1 MPPLFNF
8 ARRDYSALLEEFEAG
23 LIEALPEY
31 TDLNHSDA
39 GISIGR
45 LNASDL
51 DKLNFYIDYVAG
63 EGFLSKAQAR
73 QSLIRLATVVGYL
86 PTLAAAASTRF
97 RITREE
103 GVSGLIS
110 IPKYSAIPRADGL
123 QYVTTDA
130 VSIASVS
137 ESVEVN
143 AVQGTVVER
152 ELAASDFRIVDR
164 TKHPRLRL
172 EAGVAG
178 GFTELSH
185 GDPAQSWTNI
195 DSFWRSWPTDL
206 HFLLELNGDT
216 DEVWLVLGDGKKGS
230 LPPSGTMNLRYIR
243 TAGASGNCGHSVI
256 YGVPD
261 GFSGVITCTN
271 IEPATGGAAAENTE
285 SIRSMIPRM
294 VQLQRRAVTTSDYPS
309 LIEHMPGVLH
319 VQALDRNIDKYWPHD
334 HMILYVVP
342 DGGGPMSTLLK
353 QQIWAVCGQWGHL
366 GPWKERYILL
376 DAVADPLNV
385 AMRIGVLPNYSPEA
399 VTTAAITSVTN
410 LLAPQNRTIGGRLA
424 FTDLQKTA
432 NSVTGLSWVEFDS
445 PKQDV
450 PAANGHIITAGVV
463 TATPQ

>member
-8 ARRDYSALLEEFEAG
+8 ARRDYSALLEEFFAG
-23 LIEALPEY
+23 LDENLPEY
-31 TDLNHSDA
+31 TDRNHSDA
-39 GISIGR
+39 GISLAR
-45 LNASDL
+45 LDASAR
-51 DKLNFYIDYVAG
+51 DKEHHYIDFVAG
-63 EGFLSKAQAR
+63 EGWLAYAQGR
-73 QSLIRLATVVGYL
+73 QSLIRLGTVVGYL
-86 PTLAAAASTRF
+86 PTLAAAASTRL
-97 RITREE
+97 RLTRAEA
-103 GVSGLIS
+103 GSDVIA
-110 IPKYSAIPRADGL
+110 IPKYSAFNRADGL
-123 QYVTTDA
+123 QYVTVDA
-130 VSIASVS
+130 VSIPSGS
-137 ESVEVN
+137 DSVEVN
-143 AVQGTVVER
+143 AVQGTVVEQ
-152 ELAASDFRIVDR
+152 ELTASDFAIVDR
-164 TKHPRLRL
+164 TKHPRLKL

-178 GFTELSH
+178 GFTELTH

-195 DSFWRSWPTDL
+195 DSFWRSWPADL

-261 GFSGVITCTN
+261 GYSGIITCTN
-271 IEPATGGAAAENTE
+271 IEPATGGAAAEGRE

-294 VQLQRRAVTTSDYPS
+294 VQLQRRAVTTPDYAA
-309 LIEHMPGVLH
+309 LLEHQPGVLH
-319 VQALDRNIDKYWPHD
+319 CQALDRNTSKYWPHD

-353 QQIWAVCGQWGHL
+353 QQIWAVCGEWGHL

-385 AMRIGVLPNYSPEA
+385 AMRIGVLPNNSPEA
-399 VTTAAITSVTN
+399 VTSAAITSVTN

-432 NSVTGLSWVEFDS
+432 NAVTGLSWVEFDS

-450 PAANGHIITAGVV
+450 PAENGHIITAGVV

>member
-1 MPPLFNF
+1 MPPLFNL
-8 ARRDYSALLEEFEAG
+8 ARRDYSALLEEFEAA
-23 LIEALPEY
+23 LIAALPEY

-51 DKLNFYIDYVAG
+51 DRLNFYIDYVAG
-63 EGFLSKAQAR
+63 EGFLSKAQGR
-73 QSLIRLATVVGYL
+73 QSLIRLGTVVGYL
-86 PTLAAAASTRF
+86 PTLAAAASTRL
-97 RITREE
+97 RLTRAEA
-103 GVSGLIS
+103 GSDVIS
-110 IPKYSAIPRADGL
+110 IPKYSAFNRADGL
-123 QYVTTDA
+123 TYLTVDA
-130 VSIASVS
+130 VSIPSGS
-137 ESVEVN
+137 DNVEVN
-143 AVQGTVVER
+143 AVQGTVVEQ
-152 ELAASDFRIVDR
+152 ELEASDFAVVDR
-164 TKHPRLRL
+164 TKHPRFKL

-178 GFTELSH
+178 GFTELTH

-195 DSFWRSWPTDL
+195 DSFWRSWPADL

-230 LPPSGTMNLRYIR
+230 LPPAGTMNLRYIR

-271 IEPATGGAAAENTE
+271 IEPATGGAAAEDRE

-294 VQLQRRAVTTSDYPS
+294 VQLQRRAVTTSDYPA

-319 VQALDRNIDKYWPHD
+319 VQALDRNTSKYWPHD
-334 HMILYVVP
+334 HMVLYVVP

-353 QQIWAVCGQWGHL
+353 QQIWAVCGEWGHL

-376 DAVADPLNV
+376 DAIADPLNI

-399 VTTAAITSVTN
+399 VQTAAITAVTN

-450 PAANGHIITAGVV
+450 TSANGHIVTPGVITA
-463 TATPQ
+463 TIS